1 MSNTIKESYEKIQ
14 MAQESKDKIYENIVQ
29 SQGTSEKKVISFRKY
44 MKVAVIV
51 ACLFVGSGTLYA
63 ASRWLSAPE
72 ALEQMGEKTLAE
84 KFAKKDAEVLVQTDG
99 KYRGIYL
106 GEVSG
111 KLLLENDVKASEE
124 KTYFVVA
131 VKRTDKKKI
140 SLEEKIIIS
149 PFVKGYAPWAFNI
162 YSMSGNEE
170 TQIIDG
176 VLYHMV
182 ESENM
187 EMFADKGVYLGIMDG
202 APSQEKYSFDE
213 KSGEIKSVKDY
224 EGMNMLFELPM
235 DKTKANP
242 EKAEECLRNAGVL
255 EEEKTFSDGE
265 QSFEEK
271 YENKTMFFT
280 TEEIETVLADCVVV
294 EESRKES
301 EEVKQKNGTFYS
313 YEWKD
318 YHGVVS
324 EKMLQT
330 YSEDGKMARVAI
342 NFEAE
347 KTEGVILFENVDG
360 KVMGTF
366 YRWKE

>member
-14 MAQESKDKIYENIVQ
+14 MPQESKDKIYENIVQ
-29 SQGTSEKKVISFRKY
+29 SQGKSEKKVISFRKY

-63 ASRWLSAPE
+63 ASRWLSAPD
-72 ALEQMGEKTLAE
+72 ALEKMGEKTLAE
-84 KFAKKDAEVLVQTDG
+84 KFAKKDSEVLVQVDD
-99 KYRGIYL
+99 KYRVIYM

-111 KLLLENDVKASEE
+111 KLLLENEVKAVED

-131 VKRTDKKKI
+131 VERTDKQKI
-140 SLEEKIIIS
+140 SLEEKIVIS
-149 PFVKGYAPWAFNI
+149 PFVKGYAPWVLNI
-162 YSMSGNEE
+162 YNMRGTEE
-170 TQIIDG
+170 AQIIDG
-176 VLYHMV
+176 VLYHII

-187 EMFADKGVYLGIMDG
+187 DMFAEQGVYLGVMDG
-202 APSQEKYSFDE
+202 APNSEKYSFDE
-213 KSGEIKSVKDY
+213 KTGEIKSVHEYK
-224 EGMNMLFELPM
+224 GLNLLFELSM
-235 DKTKANP
+235 DKTKANQ

-255 EEEKTFSDGE
+255 EEEKTSSDGE

-271 YENKTMFFT
+271 YENQSFFFT
-280 TEEIETVLADCVVV
+280 KDEIETVLADCVVV

-301 EEVKQKNGTFYS
+301 EEVKQKNGIFYS

-318 YHGVVS
+318 YHGIVS
-324 EKMLQT
+324 KKMLQT
-330 YSEDGKMARVAI
+330 YSEDGRMARVAI